1 MDIPDIR
8 YFLKVAEHCHLGR
21 AAEELH
27 VSQPALSKCISRL
40 EASYGV
46 QLFDR
51 AGRGITLT
59 EAGMRLRDRY
69 LLLAQDLKDIQ
80 RDVST
85 YRSGIAG
92 TVRVGCAASIA
103 SYFLPMVCRRM
114 QETAPDLRL
123 QIKVAMDDVLQDEL
137 RIGSIDITL
146 SPERSGPADD
156 AIISKRFLSD
166 TVVVVARVGHPL
178 VGAAVKLEDML
189 DYGWVLPTPAVST
202 RQWLERVFSNAG
214 LPTPD
219 TVVSSTPLIA
229 APHILAATNLLSFA
243 SRRNLQPGSK
253 IVEIPLPETTLRR
266 SFEVGHRARSFLSPA
281 VRYFITLL
289 EHEAGVTADDS

>member
-1 MDIPDIR
+1 
-8 YFLKVAEHCHLGR
+8 
-21 AAEELH
+21 
-27 VSQPALSKCISRL
+27 
-40 EASYGV
+40 
-46 QLFDR
+46 
-51 AGRGITLT
+51 
-59 EAGMRLRDRY
+59 
-69 LLLAQDLKDIQ
+69 
-80 RDVST
+80 
-85 YRSGIAG
+85 
-92 TVRVGCAASIA
+92 
-103 SYFLPMVCRRM
+103 M

>member
-85 YRSGIAG
+85 YRSG
-92 TVRVGCAASIA
+92 TR
-103 SYFLPMVCRRM
+103 
-114 QETAPDLRL
+114 
-123 QIKVAMDDVLQDEL
+123 
-137 RIGSIDITL
+137 
-146 SPERSGPADD
+146 ERSGLDVRLQLHPTFFPWFAEGCRRPHPTSGCR
-156 AIISKRFLSD
+156 SKL
-166 TVVVVARVGHPL
+166 
-178 VGAAVKLEDML
+178 
-189 DYGWVLPTPAVST
+189 
-202 RQWLERVFSNAG
+202 QWTTFSR
-214 LPTPD
+214 
-219 TVVSSTPLIA
+219 
-229 APHILAATNLLSFA
+229 TN
-243 SRRNLQPGSK
+243 
-253 IVEIPLPETTLRR
+253 
-266 SFEVGHRARSFLSPA
+266 
-281 VRYFITLL
+281 
-289 EHEAGVTADDS
+289 